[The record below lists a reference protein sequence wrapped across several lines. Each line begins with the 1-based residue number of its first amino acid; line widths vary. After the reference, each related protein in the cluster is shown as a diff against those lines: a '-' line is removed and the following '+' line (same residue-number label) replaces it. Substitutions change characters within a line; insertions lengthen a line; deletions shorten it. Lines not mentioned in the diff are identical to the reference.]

1 MKITFYG
8 GAQSVTGA
16 NYLLEA
22 GLTRII
28 IDCGLHQGSKY
39 AEDLNYEPFGYNPA
53 DMQYVFIT
61 HSHIDHVGRL
71 PKLYRDGFRGTVYT
85 THPTAEL
92 MAIAL
97 PDNMQHITREAE
109 AEGHAALFDQTDL
122 DGVMDLVKG
131 CDYGAPIDLGG
142 GVRAILHDAGHV
154 LGSAIV
160 EIQYTPSS
168 DGVLRKIFFSGDL
181 GNPPTPLLRPTEFV
195 HNANYI
201 VVESAYGDRVHEQ
214 RHERREKLAR
224 VIKETIARKGV
235 LLIPSFALE
244 RTQDLLFELHEL
256 HTGKQI
262 PDIPIFMDS
271 PLAIKLTG
279 VFEKYFPHRFEFPG
293 IEFTLTS
300 DQSKH
305 INNVPAPKIIIA
317 GSGMSQGGRILH
329 HEKRYLS
336 DPQNTILF
344 VGYQVD
350 GSLGRRIERGE
361 NPVKIFGETVPV
373 RCHVESLSG
382 YSAHAD
388 QPALLHW
395 IKEANTG
402 NSLQHVFVV
411 QGEET
416 AAKTLANLIHDTL
429 GVTATVP
436 HAGELALLT

>member
-122 DGVMDLVKG
+122 DGVMVLVKG

-201 VVESAYGDRVHEQ
+201 VVESAYGDRT
-214 RHERREKLAR
+214 AR
-224 VIKETIARKGV
+224 
-235 LLIPSFALE
+235 
-244 RTQDLLFELHEL
+244 
-256 HTGKQI
+256 
-262 PDIPIFMDS
+262 
-271 PLAIKLTG
+271 
-279 VFEKYFPHRFEFPG
+279 
-293 IEFTLTS
+293 
-300 DQSKH
+300 
-305 INNVPAPKIIIA
+305 
-317 GSGMSQGGRILH
+317 
-329 HEKRYLS
+329 
-336 DPQNTILF
+336 
-344 VGYQVD
+344 
-350 GSLGRRIERGE
+350 
-361 NPVKIFGETVPV
+361 
-373 RCHVESLSG
+373 
-382 YSAHAD
+382 
-388 QPALLHW
+388 
-395 IKEANTG
+395 
-402 NSLQHVFVV
+402 
-411 QGEET
+411 
-416 AAKTLANLIHDTL
+416 
-429 GVTATVP
+429 
-436 HAGELALLT
+436 

>member
-1 MKITFYG
+1 
-8 GAQSVTGA
+8 
-16 NYLLEA
+16 
-22 GLTRII
+22 
-28 IDCGLHQGSKY
+28 
-39 AEDLNYEPFGYNPA
+39 
-53 DMQYVFIT
+53 
-61 HSHIDHVGRL
+61 
-71 PKLYRDGFRGTVYT
+71 
-85 THPTAEL
+85 

-350 GSLGRRIERGE
+350 GSLGRRIQRGE

>member
-1 MKITFYG
+1 M
-8 GAQSVTGA
+8 
-16 NYLLEA
+16 
-22 GLTRII
+22 
-28 IDCGLHQGSKY
+28 
-39 AEDLNYEPFGYNPA
+39 
-53 DMQYVFIT
+53 
-61 HSHIDHVGRL
+61 
-71 PKLYRDGFRGTVYT
+71 
-85 THPTAEL
+85 
-92 MAIAL
+92 
-97 PDNMQHITREAE
+97 
-109 AEGHAALFDQTDL
+109 
-122 DGVMDLVKG
+122 
-131 CDYGAPIDLGG
+131 
-142 GVRAILHDAGHV
+142 
-154 LGSAIV
+154 
-160 EIQYTPSS
+160 
-168 DGVLRKIFFSGDL
+168 
-181 GNPPTPLLRPTEFV
+181 
-195 HNANYI
+195 
-201 VVESAYGDRVHEQ
+201 
-214 RHERREKLAR
+214 
-224 VIKETIARKGV
+224 

-350 GSLGRRIERGE
+350 GSLGRRIQRGE